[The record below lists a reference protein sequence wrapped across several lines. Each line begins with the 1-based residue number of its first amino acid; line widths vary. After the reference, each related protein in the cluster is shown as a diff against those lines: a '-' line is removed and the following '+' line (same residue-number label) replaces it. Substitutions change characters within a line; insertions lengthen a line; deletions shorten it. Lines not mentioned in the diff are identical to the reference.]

1 MLVYFDTSAVM
12 AMLQKEPGYKKVMTL
27 WEECERPC
35 SSILLKVE
43 ATASIRRNL
52 LVGDSETK
60 ALLEVRNR
68 ELCKML
74 DSVALF
80 PVDNEIARIVEKEDD
95 LSRCRS
101 LDALHIAT
109 ALFIQREMGEAVV
122 MCTLDVRMRE
132 AAEALRFE
140 VFPT

>member
-12 AMLQKEPGYKKVMTL
+12 AILQKEPGYKKVMKL
-27 WEECERPC
+27 WDDCERPC
-35 SSILLKVE
+35 SSILLNVE
-43 ATASIRRNL
+43 AVASVRRNL
-52 LVGDSETK
+52 LAGMAHTHAILVTRMSE
-60 ALLEVRNR
+60 LRR
-68 ELCKML
+68 ML
-74 DSVALF
+74 DAMALF
-80 PVDNEIARIVEKEDD
+80 PVEGEIAGIVEKEAA

-101 LDALHIAT
+101 LDAIHLAT
-109 ALFIQREMGEAVV
+109 ALYVQREMGESVV